1 VQLFRVWHEV
11 VRTQHDVNQSWLENP
26 VFSPLKTLT
35 KPVFISKLPGF
46 FPNFEFDFLLIHQ
59 KSEEYDKK

>member
-1 VQLFRVWHEV
+1 
-11 VRTQHDVNQSWLENP
+11 VNQSWLENP

-35 KPVFISKLPGF
+35 KPPGF